1 MGEFERLSRNWWV
14 HFIFYMGDRLDN
26 FGLVLDLISRE
37 GLESLA
43 FVLLY
48 LLRGPDIVQH
58 LECLHSSDSRPSN

>member
-14 HFIFYMGDRLDN
+14 HFIFYTGDRLDN

-48 LLRGPDIVQH
+48 LLRGLAMAQNI
-58 LECLHSSDSRPSN
+58 ECSGLRPSN